1 MSTSLIEYKY
11 REGKVKRT
19 LKRELEVL
27 EIVMGEASVA
37 TDVLLAEYGFTPDRG
52 SYRRVTAASLLLCG
66 ENAALCSELVAGIQN
81 VDARHGQWHK
91 A

>member
-27 EIVMGEASVA
+27 EIVMGEANVA
-37 TDVLLAEYGFTPDRG
+37 TEVFTLENGISPDIWSYCRATAIGF
-52 SYRRVTAASLLLCG
+52 VMCG
-66 ENAALCSELVAGIQN
+66 RYPALCCELVAGIQD
-81 VDARHGQWHK
+81 VDAKHGQRHE